1 MTIISQAGPSN
12 AGEQGLQGFGQS
24 QVRGAAAHQCPA
36 PQPDQRQVDGRE
48 AVVGEPVASAEPGA
62 QAPLGRF
69 TSQQGMHGAE
79 AQPQQPVYD
88 VLGNAHDAALT
99 IGMAR
104 KVDQRHV
111 AEACAMCNV

>member
-1 MTIISQAGPSN
+1 M
-12 AGEQGLQGFGQS
+12 
-24 QVRGAAAHQCPA
+24 
-36 PQPDQRQVDGRE
+36 DGRE

-69 TSQQGMHGAE
+69 TSQQGMHGAK